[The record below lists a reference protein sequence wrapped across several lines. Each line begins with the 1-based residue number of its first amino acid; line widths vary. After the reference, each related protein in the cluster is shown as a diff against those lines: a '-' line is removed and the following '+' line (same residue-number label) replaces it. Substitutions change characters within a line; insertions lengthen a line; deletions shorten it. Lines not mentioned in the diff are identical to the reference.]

1 MAGLEIDLHLYRS
14 EEELIA
20 ALRKR
25 KPDACTCLVK
35 RFAALVYKPA
45 MRILNDPDEAE
56 EVMQTTFIKACE
68 KFGTFEERSGLGTW
82 LYRIATNEALM
93 LRRQRQASSVS
104 LAETGED
111 VQTEERTPSMGTWAS
126 DPASLAL
133 STELHAQLERALMDL
148 PENLRLVFVLREL
161 QGLSTDETAK
171 ALDIS
176 ASAVKVRL
184 HRARKQLRE
193 VLSDYVNCCRSAA

>member
-1 MAGLEIDLHLYRS
+1 
-14 EEELIA
+14 
-20 ALRKR
+20 
-25 KPDACTCLVK
+25 
-35 RFAALVYKPA
+35 
-45 MRILNDPDEAE
+45 MRILNDPDDAE

-111 VQTEERTPSMGTWAS
+111 MPSEDMPQSVSDWAS

-148 PENLRLVFVLREL
+148 PESLRLVFVLRDL

-171 ALDIS
+171 ALHIG

-193 VLSDYVNCCRSAA
+193 LLADYINCCRNAA